1 MGFRM
6 KIEYIFFKI
15 YGDFY
20 RNINNRYLIKFS
32 INKILWQVNIYYKI
46 KDYFKNIIVSNYI
59 LFFL

>member
-6 KIEYIFFKI
+6 KIEYIFFKFF
-15 YGDFY
+15 GDFY

-46 KDYFKNIIVSNYI
+46 KDFFKNIIVSNYI